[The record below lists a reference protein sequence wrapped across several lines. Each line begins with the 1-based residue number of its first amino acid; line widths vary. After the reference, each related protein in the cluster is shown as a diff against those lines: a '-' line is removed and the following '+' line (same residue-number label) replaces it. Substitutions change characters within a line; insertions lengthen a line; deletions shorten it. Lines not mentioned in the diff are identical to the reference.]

1 MLDGFPIRGR
11 ILFQRRRAEKEI
23 DTKLRFHTDKLRA
36 KHIKGGMSPAEAARL
51 TRVRI
56 GGLARL

>member
-11 ILFQRRRAEKEI
+11 ILFQRRRVEQEL
-23 DTKLRFHTDKLRA
+23 DTNLRFHTDKLRA
-36 KHIKGGMSPAEAARL
+36 KHSKGGISPAEAARL

-56 GGLARL
+56 GGLARV